1 MMLTALSAAPVLAQ
15 DTVQKMPAF
24 NILSTTISTDHYML
38 NGQTHKDKFTAITA
52 QMDIESKCI
61 GPYNIHV
68 ELLSV
73 EDKHITSQ
81 PYFEY
86 ASSVNDPSL
95 MLMTDAENEQHSI
108 KFRFSGEAIR
118 RKGIDGPYKIKVYN
132 WPFPEL
138 KCADSIQPDPTYW
151 FNTPPY
157 NAEDFGEYCGSGES
171 ARPCEDV
178 YE

>member
-1 MMLTALSAAPVLAQ
+1 MLTTLSAAPVLAQ
-15 DTVQKMPAF
+15 DTAENMLAF
-24 NILSTTISTDHYML
+24 NILSTTISTDKTMW
-38 NGQTHKDKFTAITA
+38 NGQTHKDKFTAITVRL
-52 QMDIESKCI
+52 DLESKCI

-68 ELLSV
+68 GLLSA

-86 ASSVNDPSL
+86 ASPVNAPSL
-95 MLMTDAENEQHSI
+95 MFVTDAENEQHSI

-138 KCADSIQPDPTYW
+138 KCADTIQPAPTYW
-151 FNTPPY
+151 LNTPPY
-157 NAEDFGEYCGSGES
+157 NAADFGEYCGSGEN